1 MSTVKNQQRR
11 TFRFLRTYF
20 YHQSIFDNR
29 KTNLLFG
36 ENNSVLINESIFN
49 LINLSDGK
57 FSYSDV
63 EKMTTN
69 KRLFFLKLIVQEKE
83 REIEELKKIRKK

>member
-1 MSTVKNQQRR
+1 M
-11 TFRFLRTYF
+11 RTYF